1 MKCLIKLPLF
11 IDKNSNI
18 VAFTDK
24 IANIL
29 NIKSFENHVYS
40 EDEKISKTIFRKVN
54 EDLSIQNKE
63 LRDILNNISNNKKYK
78 HEVVINGE
86 KYLLFSGK
94 IDKFSWS
101 LIALVKENEILKEV
115 KSLEQDYKTIG
126 YIIIFFICIF
136 YILFFIFLYS
146 KAKEFVLRVNTPLN
160 NIIKMTKKLGNEK
173 EVKKL
178 DDCGIFEI
186 DELNNNFND
195 LAQELEDRTQK
206 LIKAEASRNFHEKLS
221 TTDALTKVYNR
232 RFLEDFSKQYFEI
245 LKREKNSFSLLLV
258 DIDDFKLINDSFGH
272 DVGDK
277 VLIELVTTIKN
288 IIRDNDFIVRLG
300 GDEFLVL
307 LPNTNLSHAK
317 VVANKILSK
326 INSLENG
333 NKNFTVSIGSSE
345 YTIDDMDI
353 SCLIKKADNSLY
365 KAKNMGKNSIV

>member
-1 MKCLIKLPLF
+1 
-11 IDKNSNI
+11 
-18 VAFTDK
+18 
-24 IANIL
+24 
-29 NIKSFENHVYS
+29 
-40 EDEKISKTIFRKVN
+40 
-54 EDLSIQNKE
+54 
-63 LRDILNNISNNKKYK
+63 
-78 HEVVINGE
+78 
-86 KYLLFSGK
+86 
-94 IDKFSWS
+94 
-101 LIALVKENEILKEV
+101 
-115 KSLEQDYKTIG
+115 
-126 YIIIFFICIF
+126 
-136 YILFFIFLYS
+136 
-146 KAKEFVLRVNTPLN
+146 
-160 NIIKMTKKLGNEK
+160 MTKKLGNEK

-353 SCLIKKADNSLY
+353 SCLIKKSR
-365 KAKNMGKNSIV
+365 

>member
-1 MKCLIKLPLF
+1 M
-11 IDKNSNI
+11 
-18 VAFTDK
+18 
-24 IANIL
+24 
-29 NIKSFENHVYS
+29 
-40 EDEKISKTIFRKVN
+40 
-54 EDLSIQNKE
+54 
-63 LRDILNNISNNKKYK
+63 
-78 HEVVINGE
+78 
-86 KYLLFSGK
+86 
-94 IDKFSWS
+94 
-101 LIALVKENEILKEV
+101 
-115 KSLEQDYKTIG
+115 
-126 YIIIFFICIF
+126 
-136 YILFFIFLYS
+136 
-146 KAKEFVLRVNTPLN
+146 
-160 NIIKMTKKLGNEK
+160 
-173 EVKKL
+173 
-178 DDCGIFEI
+178 
-186 DELNNNFND
+186 
-195 LAQELEDRTQK
+195 
-206 LIKAEASRNFHEKLS
+206 
-221 TTDALTKVYNR
+221 
-232 RFLEDFSKQYFEI
+232 
-245 LKREKNSFSLLLV
+245 KREKNSFSLLLV